1 LTGSHDDDSAH
12 HARLYFWHRPYPNT
26 ERQRY
31 EQAIVRFQNDLAG
44 SKPPG
49 FIGATSFQIEAVPWL
64 SDLPGYEDWYLL
76 VGTWAMDP
84 LNAFAISGHVQA
96 PHDNV
101 AAMMEQGHGGRYAH
115 AGGESMLAPHSTIHW
130 LTRPRG
136 IQWQPMIEAVRR
148 SCPQA
153 QAWRRQMVLGPAAEF
168 AVETPAEAEIDVP
181 DGWQRC
187 RVTRRR
193 LPPALA

>member
-1 LTGSHDDDSAH
+1 MTVVRTMLA
-12 HARLYFWHRPYPNT
+12 YIFWHRPYSSI

-49 FIGATSFQIEAVPWL
+49 FIRATSFQIEAVPWL

-76 VGTWAMDP
+76 DGTWAMDP

-96 PHDNV
+96 PHDSV
-101 AAMMEQGHGGRYAH
+101 AATMEQGHGGLYAH
-115 AGGESMLAPHSTIHW
+115 AGGESMPAPRSTIHW

-136 IQWQPMIEAVRR
+136 IQWQPAIEAVRG

-153 QAWRRQMVLGPAAEF
+153 KAWRRQMVLGPAAEF
-168 AVETPAEAEIDVP
+168 AVETPGESEIDVP
-181 DGWQRC
+181 AGWQRR
-187 RVTRRR
+187 RVMRMR
-193 LPPALA
+193 LPHPLA